1 MQEFLNFAGPFLA
14 IIGLPLLFWPTLIM
28 IFALVKQANAQM
40 VLKPKH
46 ILIFIGVQVL
56 WLILILGLSYT
67 VILKP
72 LNLHF

>member
-1 MQEFLNFAGPFLA
+1 MQKLLSVAGPLLA

-46 ILIFIGVQVL
+46 IIIFIGVQIL

-67 VILKP
+67 MILKP

>member
-14 IIGLPLLFWPTLIM
+14 IIGLPLLFWPTFIM
-28 IFALVKQANAQM
+28 IFALIKQANAQM

-67 VILKP
+67 VILRP
-72 LNLHF
+72 LHLRF